1 MNVVYRG
8 VSNPMTI
15 SFAGISDTVCIC
27 LAYLKLGGKY
37 VMSPQGGN
45 EVVVSVSG
53 KMADGKV
60 ANDKKYLEL
69 KEFQVQQV
77 LLEEKQELLKALN
90 QI

>member
-1 MNVVYRG
+1 
-8 VSNPMTI
+8 
-15 SFAGISDTVCIC
+15 
-27 LAYLKLGGKY
+27 
-37 VMSPQGGN
+37 MSPQGGN

-60 ANDKKYLEL
+60 ANDKKVFRI
-69 KEFQVQQV
+69 KGIPGPTGI